1 MKKLLYF
8 AHFQSSRLLKK
19 EKLKLTLT
27 NFHRFYASH
36 ACFVYKNTPK
46 PRAVVLLSSARRTAR
61 LVGQTHSQKILL
73 TYRAHFHNLA
83 LRPRQS
89 RSIRSSEC
97 LHFSSET
104 GQEEKWILQK
114 ELERGLK

>member
-8 AHFQSSRLLKK
+8 AHFQSCKLLKK

-27 NFHRFYASH
+27 NFYRLYASH

-46 PRAVVLLSSARRTAR
+46 PRAVVLLSSERRTAR
-61 LVGQTHSQKILL
+61 LVEQTHSQKILL
-73 TYRAHFHNLA
+73 TYRARFHNLA

-89 RSIRSSEC
+89 RG
-97 LHFSSET
+97 F
-104 GQEEKWILQK
+104 QNVYILV
-114 ELERGLK
+114 LKPAKKKNGYFKRNLNEV